1 MRYKWLC
8 AQRFLGFISSI
19 PCKWE
24 LPRGKNKS
32 WASSKACFATS
43 LSNELI
49 LTAVAPCFSYK
60 IQLGLHQQPPWTH
73 PRTSGCRLNDAIL
86 RKGRWCCRCCRCC
99 RWRSKLGQP
108 WFVGQSGMSHVSSC
122 QKCKITSI
130 LILILLSFLIP
141 SLPGLSA
148 TSTWASATALDDSPF
163 KWLVSAGWPWPPTT
177 KFGAFFTRRFS
188 RGFSKPIQRWS
199 CAIYFHILWS
209 QS

>member
-86 RKGRWCCRCCRCC
+86 RKGRWCCRCCR
-99 RWRSKLGQP
+99 WRSKLGQP

-122 QKCKITSI
+122 QNVRLPASSSSSFSASSSP
-130 LILILLSFLIP
+130 LYQASPPPPPELLP
-141 SLPGLSA
+141 PLS
-148 TSTWASATALDDSPF
+148 
-163 KWLVSAGWPWPPTT
+163 TT
-177 KFGAFFTRRFS
+177 HLS
-188 RGFSKPIQRWS
+188 ND
-199 CAIYFHILWS
+199 
-209 QS
+209 